1 MTVSLGFTTTVR
13 AVDNYEGSSF
23 AEVLNVIM
31 DNDYQPRTEVEAK
44 EFSSYQSGTLPQYPV
59 NSYSLFSAGTASLAR
74 DAQRTVNQRFDFY
87 DRIPKMLHPNGVCV
101 TGQWKINKQTPY
113 TGQLATG
120 ATGLFIGRISVA
132 MEDTTSDDSRG
143 FGLAGKVFP
152 TMNENEVVETGN
164 FFTVDV
170 LMGTDLAHALDAK
183 TTNEPAVG
191 FKFNVIGMALKIASV
206 LKTADENPGFRPLT
220 QVASLNNSGS
230 VKQPRWMRL
239 SVNSDV
245 HRNNESD
252 FRKEILKAVNQNSV
266 ITYSIEV
273 SNTTKDRESNEGWE
287 KIGEIKLY
295 QAVVSYGCDR
305 RLHFAH
311 PKLK

>member
-1 MTVSLGFTTTVR
+1 
-13 AVDNYEGSSF
+13 
-23 AEVLNVIM
+23 
-31 DNDYQPRTEVEAK
+31 
-44 EFSSYQSGTLPQYPV
+44 
-59 NSYSLFSAGTASLAR
+59 
-74 DAQRTVNQRFDFY
+74 
-87 DRIPKMLHPNGVCV
+87 
-101 TGQWKINKQTPY
+101 
-113 TGQLATG
+113 
-120 ATGLFIGRISVA
+120 
-132 MEDTTSDDSRG
+132 
-143 FGLAGKVFP
+143 
-152 TMNENEVVETGN
+152 
-164 FFTVDV
+164 

-220 QVASLNNSGS
+220 QIASLNTTGA

-239 SVNSDV
+239 SVQSDV
-245 HRNNESD
+245 RRNNESD
-252 FRKEILKAVNQNSV
+252 FRKEILKAINDNSV

-273 SNTTKDRESNEGWE
+273 SNKTKDRLDNDGWE

-295 QAVVSYGCDR
+295 QAIVSYGCDR